1 MQPRYVRIKSALLAK
16 IEAGEMVPG
25 TQVPSEN
32 QLSEE
37 FNVSR
42 MTARRALTELVDE
55 GILIRSQGLGT
66 FVSDHRPMS
75 SMLEINSIDSEV
87 LARGHAY
94 SNKVINQT
102 VVKADSSQSILFSLA
117 FDAELFHT
125 LIVHYESNVAIQV
138 EKRWV
143 NPDHAPDYL
152 KQDFNKTTANQYLN
166 KVAPLTQADHVI
178 EALLPDKEIASFLG
192 IEQQQPCLMV
202 SRRTYSAKGIV
213 SYARLYHPGNRYRL
227 GGHLDFNSHQQELVS
242 HE

>member
-1 MQPRYVRIKSALLAK
+1 MRIKSALLAR

-25 TQVPSEN
+25 AQVPSEN

-37 FNVSR
+37 FQVSR

-75 SMLEINSIDSEV
+75 SMLEITSIDKEV
-87 LARGHAY
+87 LSRGHIY
-94 SNKVINQT
+94 SNKVIHQST
-102 VVKADSSQSILFSLA
+102 VVADASQSALFSLA
-117 FDAELFHT
+117 AGDELFHT
-125 LIVHYESNVAIQV
+125 QIIHYESGVAIQL

-143 NPDHAPDYL
+143 NPVQAPAYL
-152 KQDFNKTTANQYLN
+152 QQDFSKTTANQYLN

-178 EALLPDKEIASFLG
+178 EALLPDDEIANYLN
-192 IEQQQPCLMV
+192 IAQLQPCLMI

-227 GGHLDFNSHQQELVS
+227 GGHLDFNSQNRSFVN
-242 HE
+242 HETN